1 MGTAALELV
10 ARRGGAYAA
19 VLQRLRLERLADPG
33 GEYLAPQQPWPTSG
47 QAVHLTGSGVTS
59 ESGLDGQTD

>member
-33 GEYLAPQQPWPTSG
+33 GEYLAQQPWPTSG
-47 QAVHLTGSGVTS
+47 QAVHLTGSRVTS
-59 ESGLDGQTD
+59 ESGLDGHTD